1 MAAFA
6 AEGLTAGRF
15 SICCMPDTEDTN
27 AAVWKSDIGVSFWK
41 SRENDRA
48 RRDAERR
55 VMMAELLPFA
65 VDEPFTF
72 VDLGAGT
79 GAAARTVLEYF
90 PAAHAFL
97 ADFSPQM
104 MAQGE
109 LELKPY
115 EGRYAYVEFDLTA
128 AGTWPASIPD
138 PVDAVISSLSVHH
151 LNDGRKQS
159 LFAEIL
165 AHLAPGGWYLNY
177 DPVAPPD
184 AVVEEAWLRAE
195 DRRDPTAAAKRQHR
209 SPEEQFR
216 YENHVRYMIPLDPQL
231 GFLRAAGF
239 EGVDVFWKELDFVIY
254 GGRRPLPGS

>member
-1 MAAFA
+1 MSDTENAAV
-6 AEGLTAGRF
+6 
-15 SICCMPDTEDTN
+15 SEDTN

-41 SRENDRA
+41 SRESDHA

-55 VMMAELLPFA
+55 VLMAELLPFA

-79 GAAARTVLEYF
+79 GAASRTVLDHF
-90 PAAHAFL
+90 TAAHAVL
-97 ADFSPQM
+97 ADFSSQM

-109 LELKPY
+109 VELKPY
-115 EGRYAYVEFDLTA
+115 AGRYTYVEFDLTA
-128 AGTWPASIPD
+128 AGAWPTSIAG

-151 LNDGRKQS
+151 LKDERKQS

-177 DPVAPPD
+177 DPVMPPNP
-184 AVVEEAWLRAE
+184 VVEEAWLRAG
-195 DRRDPTAAAKRQHR
+195 DRRDPTAAHKRQHR
-209 SPEEQFR
+209 TPEEQFR
-216 YENHVRYMIPLDPQL
+216 YENHVRYMIPLDPQV

-239 EGVDVFWKELDFVIY
+239 
-254 GGRRPLPGS
+254 